1 MKIEIA
7 KYYNNAKSAFS
18 FVFDD
23 GCYEES
29 TFSAYENLKEVYEKT
44 GVKIKITSAQT
55 VGFLKDDTI
64 NMWKKLISEGY
75 FDICGHSINHC
86 LCYNDVTDPQLL
98 HKDAKETKEKLEEI
112 YNMPVISYVTPGGGS
127 NQAGWDI
134 LKEYYYANRNGNDR
148 INDTYNMNL
157 YDIGTFTARF
167 AYDAQPYID
176 NIDKTI
182 ESGGWSVQMNHWLS
196 KKEQDVHHAQ
206 KYETFL
212 PEIMYLAEQVNKN
225 NIWACSLNDMVK
237 YIYLRDN
244 STLLVEATENGTQ
257 VTLKTDLPTD
267 IFNTPVSLIVE
278 NSNTCVD
285 IYPNQTIII

>member
-1 MKIEIA
+1 MKIA
-7 KYYNNAKSAFS
+7 TYYNNAKSAFS

-23 GCYEES
+23 GCYKES
-29 TFSAYENLKEVYEKT
+29 TLDAYENLKEVYEKT

-55 VGFLKDDTI
+55 VGFLHEGLID
-64 NMWKKLISEGY
+64 MWKKLISEGY
-75 FDICGHSINHC
+75 ADICGHSIDHC
-86 LCYNDVTDPQLL
+86 LCYNDVTDPTLL
-98 HKDAKETKEKLEEI
+98 HKDAKETKEKLEAI
-112 YNMPVISYVTPGGGS
+112 YNTPVIAYVTPGGGS

-148 INDTYNMNL
+148 LNDTYNMNL

-167 AYDAQPYID
+167 AYDEKPYIE
-176 NIDKTI
+176 NIEKTI
-182 ESGGWSVQMNHWLS
+182 EDGGWCVQMNHWLS
-196 KKEQDVHHAQ
+196 KKEQDTPHAQ

-225 NIWACSLNDMVK
+225 NVWACSLNEMVK

-244 STLLVEATENGTQ
+244 STLVVNKTEKGTE

-267 IFNTPVSLIVE
+267 IFNIPVSLIVE
-278 NSNTCVD
+278 NSVECVD
-285 IYPNQTIII
+285 IYANETIII

>member
-1 MKIEIA
+1 MEIKIA
-7 KYYNNAKSAFS
+7 TYYKNAKSAFS

-23 GCYEES
+23 GCYKAS
-29 TFSAYENLKEVYEKT
+29 TLDAYENLKEVYKKT

-55 VGFLKDDTI
+55 VGFLNEDLI

-75 FDICGHSINHC
+75 ADICGHSVDHC
-86 LCYNDVTDPQLL
+86 LCYNDKADPQLL
-98 HKDAKETKEKLEEI
+98 HKDAKETKKKLEEI
-112 YNMPVISYVTPGGGS
+112 YNVPVIAYVTPGGGS

-157 YDIGTFTARF
+157 YDIGTFTARY
-167 AYDAQPYID
+167 AYGAKPYID
-176 NIDKTI
+176 NIDATI
-182 ESGGWSVQMNHWLS
+182 KNGGWSVQMNHWLS
-196 KKEQDVHHAQ
+196 KKEQDTHHAQ

-225 NIWACSLNDMVK
+225 NAWACSLNDMVK

-244 STLLVEATENGTQ
+244 STLVVENTEKGTQ
-257 VTLKTDLPTD
+257 VTLKTDLPPD
-267 IFNTPVSLIVE
+267 IFNHPVSLIVE

-285 IYPNQTIII
+285 ILPNQAIII